1 MKRKGE
7 IAEFEAESSERN
19 HSTGYAEAFS
29 SPFQTPVSRKGG
41 KAQKVPRIAKGN
53 RTGSQTPSSHVGEY
67 YYPLRKFLYFFT
79 IFLRDCKGSKILSKE
94 YFSDDVYNISP
105 LQAGKKGKS

>member
-19 HSTGYAEAFS
+19 HSTGYVEAVS

-53 RTGSQTPSSHVGEY
+53 RTGSQTPSSHVG
-67 YYPLRKFLYFFT
+67 
-79 IFLRDCKGSKILSKE
+79 
-94 YFSDDVYNISP
+94 
-105 LQAGKKGKS
+105 